1 MKKIPYLIPVVVLL
15 ALLIGGCKKEN
26 NNALFRML
34 PAGETG
40 ITFNNVIHD
49 NDSFNILS
57 YEYIYNG
64 GGVGV
69 ADFNND
75 GLQDVFFSGNLV
87 PNKLYINKGEL
98 KFEDVSDVANISGNG
113 RWCSGV
119 SVVDIN
125 NDGWMD
131 VYVTATMHADSSDRK
146 NMMFINKGLNNE
158 GIPVFEDQAAKYGI
172 EVFKYSI
179 ASAFFDYDRDGDLD
193 LYVLI
198 NQRLNNFPTN
208 YRPKMTDGS
217 SPNNDRLYKNNGDGT
232 FTNVTNEA
240 GVTFEGFGLG
250 LAISDFNKDGWPDI
264 YVSNDYLSNDLLY
277 INQQNGTFRNEIA
290 TYIGHQSQ
298 FSMGN
303 DAADFNNDTWSDIIT
318 LDMLPET
325 NDRKKTTISNK
336 SYQTYINNEQYKY
349 EYQYVRNMLHLNNG
363 LAQGVKFS
371 EIGQLAGV
379 YQTEWSWSP
388 LMADIDNDGLK
399 DILIT
404 NGFPKDITDKD
415 FANYRAD
422 VGNFASIGHLNDS
435 IPVIKIPNYAFRNNG
450 DLTFSDV
457 TRQWGL
463 DTPSFSNGAAFVDFD
478 NDGDLDYVINNI
490 NAEASVYENTLYTE
504 AGKNDSVKNS
514 FLRVALKGP
523 SQNVQALGAKV
534 TLYQS
539 GKVQYQENYIYR
551 GFLSSVEGVM
561 HFGLGDAAQVDS
573 VVVEWPGS
581 KVSVVKNVKTG
592 QLIRVDH
599 KDSKAAIRT
608 TSASTQSALVHE
620 IAESLNIHFKHAEE
634 DKIDFNL
641 QRTLPHKFTQ
651 DGPGLAVGDIN
662 QDGRED
668 FIVGGSANTIAS
680 IFTQQ
685 ASGTFVQSQLVSAG
699 TKTEEDEGLLLF
711 DADGDTDLDLY
722 IVSGSIEGSADT
734 DYQDKLYLNN
744 GKGKFDPAADA
755 IPDTRAS
762 GSCVRAADYDADGD
776 LDLFVGGR
784 VIARGYPMPATSY
797 ILRNDKGKFADVT
810 AEVASG
816 LQQAGM
822 ITDAL
827 WTDFNND
834 NKIDLLV
841 TGEFMPVTF
850 FRNDGTKFTKAEATG
865 IDKYTGWWNSIT
877 SGDYDRDGDIDYV
890 AGNLGLNNNYQV
902 TDKMPLKVFAKDFD
916 GNGSVDPI
924 MACYMRASMA
934 SETKNLYPVH
944 FWDELNSQSPKFR
957 NKYSR
962 YRQYS
967 KATIEQ
973 LLPAED
979 LKDAVV
985 LEANHMQTSYIENK
999 GNGKFEMRSLP
1010 MLAQVAPVKGL
1021 LTFDVNEDG
1030 NLDVLMIGND
1040 YGNEVFTGRYDAFTG
1055 LILLGDGKGKLTP
1068 VPSAASG
1075 FYIPGDAK
1083 GLVHLSGKKG
1093 DMFIASQN
1101 RDSLRVFAPVKNTK
1115 ANMFKPELQDVSAQL
1130 IYADGHQQKIE
1141 FYYGAGYLSQ
1151 STRVIRIP
1159 PGVKE
1164 LKVYD
1169 GQGKSRTVLVTGS

>member
-1 MKKIPYLIPVVVLL
+1 
-15 ALLIGGCKKEN
+15 
-26 NNALFRML
+26 
-34 PAGETG
+34 
-40 ITFNNVIHD
+40 
-49 NDSFNILS
+49 
-57 YEYIYNG
+57 
-64 GGVGV
+64 
-69 ADFNND
+69 
-75 GLQDVFFSGNLV
+75 
-87 PNKLYINKGEL
+87 
-98 KFEDVSDVANISGNG
+98 
-113 RWCSGV
+113 
-119 SVVDIN
+119 
-125 NDGWMD
+125 
-131 VYVTATMHADSSDRK
+131 
-146 NMMFINKGLNNE
+146 
-158 GIPVFEDQAAKYGI
+158 
-172 EVFKYSI
+172 
-179 ASAFFDYDRDGDLD
+179 
-193 LYVLI
+193 
-198 NQRLNNFPTN
+198 
-208 YRPKMTDGS
+208 
-217 SPNNDRLYKNNGDGT
+217 
-232 FTNVTNEA
+232 
-240 GVTFEGFGLG
+240 
-250 LAISDFNKDGWPDI
+250 
-264 YVSNDYLSNDLLY
+264 
-277 INQQNGTFRNEIA
+277 
-290 TYIGHQSQ
+290 
-298 FSMGN
+298 
-303 DAADFNNDTWSDIIT
+303 
-318 LDMLPET
+318 
-325 NDRKKTTISNK
+325 
-336 SYQTYINNEQYKY
+336 
-349 EYQYVRNMLHLNNG
+349 
-363 LAQGVKFS
+363 
-371 EIGQLAGV
+371 
-379 YQTEWSWSP
+379 
-388 LMADIDNDGLK
+388 
-399 DILIT
+399 
-404 NGFPKDITDKD
+404 
-415 FANYRAD
+415 
-422 VGNFASIGHLNDS
+422 
-435 IPVIKIPNYAFRNNG
+435 
-450 DLTFSDV
+450 
-457 TRQWGL
+457 
-463 DTPSFSNGAAFVDFD
+463 
-478 NDGDLDYVINNI
+478 
-490 NAEASVYENTLYTE
+490 
-504 AGKNDSVKNS
+504 
-514 FLRVALKGP
+514 
-523 SQNVQALGAKV
+523 
-534 TLYQS
+534 
-539 GKVQYQENYIYR
+539 
-551 GFLSSVEGVM
+551 M